1 VHSCTIVSK
10 GVREGQV
17 REVCVGGRCVC
28 EGEDLIG
35 ASPHINGPQTLP
47 YKSITNFTYTHTPD
61 RGIATIE
68 NLTGICVSIYLG
80 VCVNV

>member
-1 VHSCTIVSK
+1 VSK
-10 GVREGQV
+10 GVGEGQV